1 MTGANLSGVDLSGK
15 DLSGTTLVQA
25 NLSGT
30 NLSGVDL
37 SGKDLTGANLKGAK
51 QIGIHIKKSRDLL
64 ISGVTS
70 FDLSR
75 NVHYLTT
82 KKGILYELQNEES
95 TIALNLVNDAQF
107 PFHDRGE
114 GGLLSVVS
122 NNKFVYISYTSE
134 DYLVVDE
141 YSKNFSNVRNIIK
154 IADKEGGHY
163 GGTLVFDKLG
173 RLYLSVGDDGNMDL
187 PQNLKSLRGKILRLD
202 VSKLK
207 LEPEIVAYGL
217 RNPWKVS
224 IDSKNRMFIGDCGL
238 STVESVYLLNDLYSG
253 IPYNLG
259 WPVFEGTKRNK
270 GDPLMFKD
278 TLAPIYEYERKGRP
292 GCAIGGLYLDHLE
305 VYLFGDLFGTL
316 SLLKEQKNGKWYL
329 YHYDKPVNTI
339 WTFGYDE
346 KTKKIFIGPNN
357 FELIIS
363 MEPAKLDAQ
372 VNLCRTT
379 MPNGSINNSGCQ

>member
-1 MTGANLSGVDLSGK
+1 M
-15 DLSGTTLVQA
+15 
-25 NLSGT
+25 
-30 NLSGVDL
+30 
-37 SGKDLTGANLKGAK
+37 
-51 QIGIHIKKSRDLL
+51 IKEFRDF
-64 ISGVTS
+64 SEVTS

-82 KKGILYELQNEES
+82 KNGLLYELQNEES

-107 PFHDRGE
+107 PFHDSGE

-141 YSKNFSNVRNIIK
+141 YSKNFSKVRNIIK
-154 IADKEGGHY
+154 IAAKEEGHY

-173 RLYLSVGDDGNMDL
+173 RLYLSVGDDRNWDL

-238 STVESVYLLNDLYSG
+238 DTVESVYLLNDLYSG
-253 IPYNLG
+253 MPYNLG

-278 TLAPIYEYERKGRP
+278 TLAPIYEYERSGRP
-292 GCAIGGLYLDHLE
+292 GCAIGGFYLDHLE

-316 SLLKEQKNGKWYL
+316 SLLKKQKNGKWYL
-329 YHYDKPVNTI
+329 YHYDKPVNAI

>member
-1 MTGANLSGVDLSGK
+1 LA
-15 DLSGTTLVQA
+15 
-25 NLSGT
+25 
-30 NLSGVDL
+30 
-37 SGKDLTGANLKGAK
+37 
-51 QIGIHIKKSRDLL
+51 
-64 ISGVTS
+64 
-70 FDLSR
+70 
-75 NVHYLTT
+75 T
-82 KKGILYELQNEES
+82 KKGILYELKNEES

-134 DYLVVDE
+134 GYLIVDE
-141 YSKNFSNVRNIIK
+141 YSKNFSKVRNIIK
-154 IADKEGGHY
+154 IAGNTGHFA
-163 GGTLVFDKLG
+163 GTLVFDKLG
-173 RLYLSVGDDGNMDL
+173 RLYLSVGDDNQMDL

-253 IPYNLG
+253 MPYNLG

-270 GDPLMFKD
+270 GGPLMFKD

-292 GCAIGGLYLDHLE
+292 GCAIGGFYLDHLE

-316 SLLKEQKNGKWYL
+316 RLLKEQKNGNWYL
-329 YHYDKPVNTI
+329 YHYDKPVNMI
-339 WTFGYDE
+339 WSFGYDE
-346 KTKKIFIGPNN
+346 KTKNIFIGPYN
-357 FELIIS
+357 FEL
-363 MEPAKLDAQ
+363 
-372 VNLCRTT
+372 
-379 MPNGSINNSGCQ
+379 

>member
-1 MTGANLSGVDLSGK
+1 
-15 DLSGTTLVQA
+15 
-25 NLSGT
+25 
-30 NLSGVDL
+30 
-37 SGKDLTGANLKGAK
+37 
-51 QIGIHIKKSRDLL
+51 
-64 ISGVTS
+64 
-70 FDLSR
+70 
-75 NVHYLTT
+75 
-82 KKGILYELQNEES
+82 
-95 TIALNLVNDAQF
+95 
-107 PFHDRGE
+107 
-114 GGLLSVVS
+114 
-122 NNKFVYISYTSE
+122 
-134 DYLVVDE
+134 
-141 YSKNFSNVRNIIK
+141 
-154 IADKEGGHY
+154 
-163 GGTLVFDKLG
+163 
-173 RLYLSVGDDGNMDL
+173 MDL

-253 IPYNLG
+253 MPYNLG

-278 TLAPIYEYERKGRP
+278 TLAPIYEYERRGRP
-292 GCAIGGLYLDHLE
+292 GCAIGGFYLDHLE

-316 SLLKEQKNGKWYL
+316 SLLKEQKNGGWYL
-329 YHYDKPVNTI
+329 YHYDKPVNAI

-357 FELIIS
+357 FELKIS
-363 MEPAKLDAQ
+363 IEPIKLDAQ
-372 VNLCRTT
+372 VNLCGTT